1 MSIFTNLY
9 NKLFKEEVPT
19 FKFKSHIGDYSI
31 ATPVVAAAKIKADWM
46 NRQPANKKFTACPGM
61 QDYSSAGYII
71 TAHCDY
77 EIKANGSGVVVK
89 VGHGVG
95 PKDTAERFQAQNFEH
110 ALVEGWAKIEKV
122 KKASLKIPQPWF
134 IEAKPGY
141 SAYVLPA
148 LMHSDFLDKI
158 FIYPGVV
165 DFDKY
170 HTINLVFSVIKECE
184 FVIPVGTP
192 ILHILP
198 FKREEMTA
206 VCGKATA
213 HEADKAVHNFASRLN
228 HYYTR
233 YLHSKKSYK
242 MTCPYEHRE

>member
-1 MSIFTNLY
+1 MSVLTGLY

-19 FKFKSHIGDYSI
+19 IKFKSHIGDYSI
-31 ATPVVAAAKIKADWM
+31 AAPVVTAGKIKADWM
-46 NRQPANKKFTACPGM
+46 NRQPANKKFTACPGL

-89 VGHGVG
+89 VGHNIV
-95 PKDTAERFQAQNFEH
+95 PQNLANRFEALAFEH
-110 ALVEGWAKIEKV
+110 ALVDGWAKIEKI
-122 KKASLKIPQPWF
+122 KKTSLKIPLPWF

-148 LMHSDFLDKI
+148 LMHSDFLDKL
-158 FIYPGVV
+158 FVYPGVV

-170 HTINLVFSVIKECE
+170 HTINFVFSAIKECE
-184 FVIPVGTP
+184 FVIPAGTP

-213 HEADKAVHNFASRLN
+213 HETDKATFNFASRLN